1 MGKLVLI
8 VDDSATMLM
17 SVRSTLEMKGF
28 GVEAASDGELALA
41 KLKGGLKPDLIIT
54 DVHMPKMSG
63 LQFIKLLRE
72 LPGLRFTPVLTL
84 TTETD
89 ASKRDEAKKLGATG
103 WLVKPTSGADL
114 LNVISRV
121 LPGV

>member
-8 VDDSATMLM
+8 VDDSPTMLM

-72 LPGLRFTPVLTL
+72 LPGFRFTPVLTL

>member
-8 VDDSATMLM
+8 VDDSPTMLM
-17 SVRSTLEMKGF
+17 SVRSTLEMRGF

-41 KLKGGLKPDLIIT
+41 KLQGGLKPDLIIT

-72 LPGLRFTPVLTL
+72 LPGFRFTPVLTL

-114 LNVISRV
+114 LSVISRV

>member
-1 MGKLVLI
+1 MAKLVLI

-17 SVRSTLEMKGF
+17 SVRSTLEMKGLK
-28 GVEAASDGELALA
+28 VEAASDGEQALA
-41 KLKGGLKPDLIIT
+41 KLKAGIKPDLIIT
-54 DVHMPKMSG
+54 DVHMPRMSG
-63 LQFIKLLRE
+63 LEFIKHLRE
-72 LPGLRFTPVLTL
+72 LPGFRFTPVLTL